1 MEVEV
6 VLVPMSNRNAIK
18 DSHLRPPTLP
28 RQDQHEAAL
37 DRNHVVNQLLV
48 PTKAAIVKFLLTPR
62 FHTSNMIVRRCISST
77 LNWDWKE
84 PVAVIQRPTSFMTL
98 VATIQVPTTIHR

>member
-1 MEVEV
+1 M
-6 VLVPMSNRNAIK
+6 LVPMSNRNTVK
-18 DSHLRPPTLP
+18 DSHLRPPTLEP

-62 FHTSNMIVRRCISST
+62 FHTSSMIVRRCISST
-77 LNWDWKE
+77 LLWDWKE
-84 PVAVIQRPTSFMTL
+84 PVAFTQRPTSFTTL